1 MLLVTL
7 AVMVFLILINLICFM
22 SIRNY
27 KTKCYVP
34 PIGEDLQHDFCDYG
48 VSIHSDVT
56 LLNRLSDMRLSQSLM
71 DGILSRFTEVKDDM
85 PSEIKDKF
93 SSLDDFE
100 KMDFTDSRYLQSL
113 SDKKSAL
120 SSFIDDYD
128 KKVSEMKDSEEKSKL
143 ASARKNLDNYILSMF
158 SGDPNDNE

>member
-1 MLLVTL
+1 
-7 AVMVFLILINLICFM
+7 M

-34 PIGEDLQHDFCDYG
+34 PVGEDLQHDFCDNG

-71 DGILSRFTEVKDDM
+71 DGILSRFTQIKDDM
-85 PSEIKDKF
+85 PHEIKDKF
-93 SSLDDFE
+93 SALDDFK
-100 KMDFTDSRYLQSL
+100 KMEFTDSRYLQSL

-120 SSFIDDYD
+120 SSFIEDFD
-128 KKVSEMKDSEEKSKL
+128 KKVSEMKDSEQKMKL

-158 SGDPNDNE
+158 SDSDKNDNE

>member
-1 MLLVTL
+1 
-7 AVMVFLILINLICFM
+7 M

-34 PIGEDLQHDFCDYG
+34 PIGEDLQHDFCDGG

-56 LLNRLSDMRLSQSLM
+56 LLNRLSDLRLSQSLM
-71 DGILSRFTEVKDDM
+71 DGILSRFTQIKDDM
-85 PSEIKDKF
+85 PNEIKEKF
-93 SSLDDFE
+93 SALDDFG
-100 KMDFTDSRYLQSL
+100 KMEFADSRYLQSL

-120 SSFIDDYD
+120 SSFIDDFD

-158 SGDPNDNE
+158 SDSEDDNE

>member
-1 MLLVTL
+1 
-7 AVMVFLILINLICFM
+7 M

-34 PIGEDLQHDFCDYG
+34 PIGEDLQHDFCDNG
-48 VSIHSDVT
+48 ISFHTDVT

-71 DGILSRFTEVKDDM
+71 DGILSRFTEIKDDM
-85 PSEIKDKF
+85 PQEIKDKF
-93 SSLDDFE
+93 SALDDFK
-100 KMDFTDSRYLQSL
+100 KMEFTDSRYLQSL

-120 SSFIDDYD
+120 SSFIDDFD
-128 KKVSEMKDSEEKSKL
+128 KKVSEMKDSDQKTKL

-158 SGDPNDNE
+158 SDSDSDDKDNE

>member
-1 MLLVTL
+1 
-7 AVMVFLILINLICFM
+7 M

-27 KTKCYVP
+27 KTMCYVP
-34 PIGEDLQHDFCDYG
+34 PIGEDLQHDFCDNG

-85 PSEIKDKF
+85 PSEIKEKF
-93 SSLDDFE
+93 SALDDFK
-100 KMDFTDSRYLQSL
+100 KMEFTDSRYLQSL

-120 SSFIDDYD
+120 SSFIDEFD

-158 SGDPNDNE
+158 SDENNDE

>member
-1 MLLVTL
+1 
-7 AVMVFLILINLICFM
+7 M

-34 PIGEDLQHDFCDYG
+34 PIGEDLQHDFCDDG

-71 DGILSRFTEVKDDM
+71 DGILSRFTQIKDDM
-85 PSEIKDKF
+85 PQEFQDKF
-93 SSLDDFE
+93 SALDDFN
-100 KMDFTDSRYLQSL
+100 KMDFTDSRYLQFL

-120 SSFIDDYD
+120 SSFIDDFD
-128 KKVSEMKDSEEKSKL
+128 KKVSEMKDSEEKTKL

-158 SGDPNDNE
+158 SDENDENDVK

>member
-1 MLLVTL
+1 
-7 AVMVFLILINLICFM
+7 M

-34 PIGEDLQHDFCDYG
+34 PIGEDLQHDFCDDG

-71 DGILSRFTEVKDDM
+71 DGILSRFTEIKDDM
-85 PSEIKDKF
+85 PQEIKDKF
-93 SSLDDFE
+93 SALDDFK
-100 KMDFTDSRYLQSL
+100 KMEFTDSRYLQSL

-120 SSFIDDYD
+120 SSFIDDFD

-158 SGDPNDNE
+158 SNESSDD

>member
-1 MLLVTL
+1 
-7 AVMVFLILINLICFM
+7 M

-34 PIGEDLQHDFCDYG
+34 PIGEDLQHDFCDDG

-71 DGILSRFTEVKDDM
+71 DGILSRFTQIKDDM
-85 PSEIKDKF
+85 PQEIMDKF
-93 SSLDDFE
+93 SALDDFK
-100 KMDFTDSRYLQSL
+100 KMEFTDSRYLQSL

-120 SSFIDDYD
+120 SSFIDDFD
-128 KKVSEMKDSEEKSKL
+128 KKVSEMKDSEEKTKL

-158 SGDPNDNE
+158 SDKDE

>member
-1 MLLVTL
+1 
-7 AVMVFLILINLICFM
+7 M

-27 KTKCYVP
+27 KTKCYIP
-34 PIGEDLQHDFCDYG
+34 PVGEDLQHDFCDDG

-71 DGILSRFTEVKDDM
+71 DGILSRFTQIKDDM
-85 PSEIKDKF
+85 PQEIKDKF
-93 SSLDDFE
+93 SALDDFK
-100 KMDFTDSRYLQSL
+100 KMEFTDSRYLQSL

-128 KKVSEMKDSEEKSKL
+128 KKISEMKDSEEKTKL

-158 SGDPNDNE
+158 SDENDENDH

>member
-1 MLLVTL
+1 
-7 AVMVFLILINLICFM
+7 M

-34 PIGEDLQHDFCDYG
+34 PIGEDLQHDFCDNG

-71 DGILSRFTEVKDDM
+71 DGILSRFTQIKDDM
-85 PSEIKDKF
+85 PNEIKEKF
-93 SSLDDFE
+93 SALDDFK
-100 KMDFTDSRYLQSL
+100 KMEFTDSRYLQSL

-120 SSFIDDYD
+120 SSFIDDFD
-128 KKVSEMKDSEEKSKL
+128 KKVSEMKDSEEKNKL
-143 ASARKNLDNYILSMF
+143 TSARKNLDNYILSMF
-158 SGDPNDNE
+158 SDENDENDEK

>member
-1 MLLVTL
+1 
-7 AVMVFLILINLICFM
+7 M

-34 PIGEDLQHDFCDYG
+34 PIGEDLQHDFCDDG

-56 LLNRLSDMRLSQSLM
+56 LLNRLSDLRLSQSLM
-71 DGILSRFTEVKDDM
+71 DGILSRFTQVKDDM
-85 PSEIKDKF
+85 PKEISEKF
-93 SSLDDFE
+93 AALDDFK

-120 SSFIDDYD
+120 SSFIEDYD
-128 KKVSEMKDSEEKSKL
+128 KKLADLKDSEQKTKL
-143 ASARKNLDNYILSMF
+143 ASARKNMDNYILSFF
-158 SGDPNDNE
+158 SDSEDVSK

>member
-1 MLLVTL
+1 
-7 AVMVFLILINLICFM
+7 M

-34 PIGEDLQHDFCDYG
+34 PIGEDLQHDFCEDG

-71 DGILSRFTEVKDDM
+71 DGILSRFTQIKDDM
-85 PSEIKDKF
+85 PSEIAEKF
-93 SSLDDFE
+93 ASLDDFK

-120 SSFIDDYD
+120 SSLIEDFD
-128 KKVSEMKDSEEKSKL
+128 KKLSELKDSDEKNKL
-143 ASARKNLDNYILSMF
+143 AAARKNMDNYILSMF
-158 SGDPNDNE
+158 SDDDK

>member
-1 MLLVTL
+1 
-7 AVMVFLILINLICFM
+7 M

-34 PIGEDLQHDFCDYG
+34 PIGEDLQHDFCDDG

-71 DGILSRFTEVKDDM
+71 DGILSRFTQIKDDM
-85 PSEIKDKF
+85 PQEIKEKF
-93 SSLDDFE
+93 SALDDFK
-100 KMDFTDSRYLQSL
+100 KMEFTDSRYLQSL

-120 SSFIDDYD
+120 SSFIADYD
-128 KKVSEMKDSEEKSKL
+128 KQVSEMKDSEAKTKL
-143 ASARKNLDNYILSMF
+143 ATARKNLDNYILSMF
-158 SGDPNDNE
+158 SEESSDD